1 MFGGAFVG
9 LLSKGKAESVFTILA
24 RCCRFDAQQASH
36 FVVAGFAL
44 FIERSGIA
52 AMSAF
57 GTKRT
62 SKRGPSMSA
71 FGGKADIDRTCDY
84 GR

>member
-44 FIERSGIA
+44 FIERNWHCSVLNHVRFSG
-52 AMSAF
+52 
-57 GTKRT
+57 
-62 SKRGPSMSA
+62 
-71 FGGKADIDRTCDY
+71 
-84 GR
+84 

>member
-44 FIERSGIA
+44 FIERNWHCSDVR
-52 AMSAF
+52 F
-57 GTKRT
+57 WH
-62 SKRGPSMSA
+62 
-71 FGGKADIDRTCDY
+71 KADLETALTNVRF
-84 GR
+84 RE